1 MLLNEH
7 AREVLG
13 HERTISVYLFLSNQ
27 SQNMLDYKKYNDQ
40 FFSRWAPVYDTL
52 ELILNGVRTEIIKEI
67 DSANKTV
74 LDVATG
80 TGNLALDLSQTAEK
94 VVGIDLSSEM
104 LAIAEK
110 KKRKDNLTFQLM
122 DASKMDFNDETFDVV
137 TISLGL
143 HDMPPEI
150 RTLVLKDVKRVLK
163 SDGKL
168 YILEYDLPENE
179 FLGSVSSRLIN
190 TLESRYYLDFVTS
203 DFEHYLTSLGFKIE
217 RKTSFL
223 FHHLR
228 FMTLSK

>member
-1 MLLNEH
+1 
-7 AREVLG
+7 
-13 HERTISVYLFLSNQ
+13 
-27 SQNMLDYKKYNDQ
+27 MLDYKKYNDQ
-40 FFSRWAPVYDTL
+40 FFSRWAPFYDTL
-52 ELILNGVRTEIIKEI
+52 ELILHGVRTEIVKEI

-104 LAIAEK
+104 LEIAK
-110 KKRKDNLTFQLM
+110 KKKGKDNLTFLLM
-122 DASKMDFNDETFDVV
+122 DASNMDFNDETFDVV

-163 SDGKL
+163 KDGKL
-168 YILEYDLPENE
+168 YLLEYDLPEND
-179 FLGSVSSRLIN
+179 LLSTVSSRLID

-203 DFEHYLTSLGFKIE
+203 DFEQYLTSLGFKIE

-228 FMTLSK
+228 FLTLSK